1 VLRTILLMV
10 GLLMAGSLLA
20 GCSDA
25 GLDDL
30 WRQPDAR
37 AAADPPAAVPPAI
50 MAYCTRAAQDRATD
64 AERQGFDEATQQTV
78 YGATY
83 ADCLN
88 WSHRAL

>member
-1 VLRTILLMV
+1 MLRTILLML
-10 GLLMAGSLLA
+10 GLLMVGSLLA

-37 AAADPPAAVPPAI
+37 AAADPPVAAPPAI
-50 MAYCTRAAQDRATD
+50 TAYCTRAAQDRATD
-64 AERQGFDEATQQTV
+64 AERQGFDETTRQTV

-83 ADCLN
+83 ADCLS
-88 WSHRAL
+88 WSQRAL